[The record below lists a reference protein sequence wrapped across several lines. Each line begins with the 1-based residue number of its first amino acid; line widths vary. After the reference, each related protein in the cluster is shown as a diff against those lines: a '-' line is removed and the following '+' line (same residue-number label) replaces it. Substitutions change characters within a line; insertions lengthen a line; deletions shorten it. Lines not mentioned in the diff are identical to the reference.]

1 MRLLECRAPRLRDQ
15 AHSQWS
21 HKWPCTSD
29 KLTADAVTSKE
40 MKGDKDLPSD
50 Y

>member
-1 MRLLECRAPRLRDQ
+1 MRLLECRATRLRDQ

-21 HKWPCTSD
+21 HKWPQGTSD

-40 MKGDKDLPSD
+40 MKGDRFTK
-50 Y
+50 